1 MAEKITATLIF
12 EKMQD
17 FVERKIPV
25 AREAW
30 LEVAFKLDVLRLDE
44 ARLYNK
50 MRQAVARGKTELY
63 KSQEKKNVAAVE
75 METESTEEYR
85 LMKDQEDLIYSVDE
99 LIRIAKKSAD
109 INF

>member
-1 MAEKITATLIF
+1 MEKVSATFIF
-12 EKMQD
+12 DTIQGLVEK
-17 FVERKIPV
+17 KIPV

-30 LEVAFKLDVLRLDE
+30 LEIAFKLDVLRLDE

-50 MRQAVARGKTELY
+50 MRQSVAIGKTKLY
-63 KSQEKKNVAAVE
+63 KGQEKKNVAAVE

-85 LMKDQEDLIYSVDE
+85 LMKDQEDLIYSIDE
-99 LIRIAKKSAD
+99 MIRIAKKSAD